1 MMVSRFHGRDY
12 LQVADYTPEEI
23 GYVVDTAIDLKRRR
37 AMGELYQPLRGKT
50 VAVLFEKQST
60 RTRVSFQAGAAQLG
74 ADSFYLRPDE
84 LQVSRGEPIKDTAR
98 IIDRYCDALVMR
110 TWGHDIIEEYAKWMR
125 NPVINAMDDLVHP
138 CQALCDVM
146 TIKEKK
152 GRYAGLKLCYLGD
165 FRNVNNSLMMAA
177 AMLGMDFAA
186 ASPQGYEPDPG
197 QLKAARGWAA
207 RSGSTITYT
216 HELEEAVEG
225 ADIVYGN
232 TWHSMG
238 TDSEKERRIK
248 EWAPYQ
254 VNGRVMQMAKPTAV
268 FMHCLPGYRGEDMTD
283 DVVEGP
289 QSVVWD
295 QGENRMHTEKAIMAL
310 TMG

>member
-1 MMVSRFHGRDY
+1 
-12 LQVADYTPEEI
+12 
-23 GYVVDTAIDLKRRR
+23 
-37 AMGELYQPLRGKT
+37 
-50 VAVLFEKQST
+50 
-60 RTRVSFQAGAAQLG
+60 
-74 ADSFYLRPDE
+74 
-84 LQVSRGEPIKDTAR
+84 
-98 IIDRYCDALVMR
+98 
-110 TWGHDIIEEYAKWMR
+110 MR

>member
-1 MMVSRFHGRDY
+1 MLHYFQGKDY
-12 LQVADYTPEEI
+12 LQVSDFTPEEI
-23 GYVVDTAIDLKRRR
+23 AYIVDTAINLKRKR
-37 AMGELYQPLRGKT
+37 ALGELHQPLCGKT
-50 VAVLFEKQST
+50 IAVLFEKQST

-74 ADSFYLRPDE
+74 ATSFYLRPDE
-84 LQVSRGEPIKDTAR
+84 LQSSRGEPIKDTAR

-138 CQALCDVM
+138 CQALCDLM

-152 GRYAGLKLCYLGD
+152 GTYKGLKICYLGD
-165 FRNVNNSLMMAA
+165 FRNVNNSLMIGS
-177 AMLGMDFAA
+177 AMLGIDFCA
-186 ASPQGYEPDPG
+186 ASPEGYVPEPS
-197 QLKAARGWAA
+197 QLAIAEKWAKA
-207 RSGSTITYT
+207 SGSSVVYT
-216 HELEEAVEG
+216 HSVEEAAVD

-248 EWAPYQ
+248 EWMPYQ
-254 VNGRVMQMAKPTAV
+254 VNDKVLAMAKPTAL

-283 DVVEGP
+283 EVVEGP
-289 QSVVWD
+289 QSAVWD
-295 QGENRMHTEKAIMAL
+295 QGENRMHTAKALLAL
-310 TMG
+310 TMA

>member
-1 MMVSRFHGRDY
+1 MLEHFRGKDY
-12 LQVADYTPEEI
+12 LQVSDFTPEEI
-23 GYVVDTAIDLKRRR
+23 AYIVDTASELKRKR
-37 AMGELYQPLRGKT
+37 ALGEVYQPLVGKT
-50 VAVLFEKQST
+50 IAVLFEKQST

-84 LQVSRGEPIKDTAR
+84 LQSSRGEPIKDTAR

-110 TWGHDIIEEYAKWMR
+110 TWGHDIIEEYAKWMH

-138 CQALCDVM
+138 CQALCDLM

-152 GRYAGLKLCYLGD
+152 GRYEGLKIAYLGD
-165 FRNVNNSLMMAA
+165 FRNVNNSLMVGAS
-177 AMLGMDFAA
+177 MLGISFSA
-186 ASPQGYEPDPG
+186 ASPEGYDPEPN
-197 QLKAARGWAA
+197 QLSIAKHWAET
-207 RSGSTITYT
+207 SGSTLTYT
-216 HELEEAVEG
+216 HDLKEAVTN
-225 ADIVYGN
+225 ADVVYGN

-238 TDSEKERRIK
+238 TDSEREERVK
-248 EWAPYQ
+248 AWMPYQ
-254 VNGRVMQMAKPTAV
+254 VNGKVMAMAKSSAI

-295 QGENRMHTEKAIMAL
+295 QGENRMHTEKALLAL
-310 TMG
+310 TMA